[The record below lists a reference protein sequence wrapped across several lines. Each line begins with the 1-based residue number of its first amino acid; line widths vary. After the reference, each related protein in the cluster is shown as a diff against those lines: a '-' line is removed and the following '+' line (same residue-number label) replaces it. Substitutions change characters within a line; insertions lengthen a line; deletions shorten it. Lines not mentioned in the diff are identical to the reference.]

1 MRFVRS
7 AGLWFVV
14 VALLGFGSAFAAD
27 KKIKPGDGFVYG
39 SVTIVSSNYSGYRL
53 YLRNITTDKRV
64 AVLLDSTSTGRSNYR
79 FAKSLAPGRYF
90 VEAAGSP
97 RVGWENSLTDK
108 SKFFDVGENTAVYI
122 GHWTLLMTTQGTRYT
137 VDYDNDEFLRI
148 GESADV
154 KQATMRKGV
163 LGVAAPTQ

>member
-1 MRFVRS
+1 MTTRPALSWIFAMS
-7 AGLWFVV
+7 MLWVV
-14 VALLGFGSAFAAD
+14 DARAAD
-27 KKIKPGDGFVYG
+27 RKIKPGDGFVFG

-53 YLRNITTDKRV
+53 YLRNIATDKRV

-79 FAKSLAPGRYF
+79 FAKSLKPGRYF

-97 RVGWENSLTDK
+97 RVGWENSLTDE
-108 SKFFDVGENTAVYI
+108 SKFFDVSENTAVYL

-154 KQATMRKGV
+154 RQATMRKGL
-163 LGVAAPTQ
+163 LGVAAPAQ